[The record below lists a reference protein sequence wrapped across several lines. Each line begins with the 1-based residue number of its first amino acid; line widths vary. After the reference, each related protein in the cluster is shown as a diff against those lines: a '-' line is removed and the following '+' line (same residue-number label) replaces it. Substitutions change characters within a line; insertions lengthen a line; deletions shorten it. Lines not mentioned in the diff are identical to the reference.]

1 MATYNSESTIEKSLI
16 SIREQD
22 FDQNKIEILVI
33 DGGSTDNTRNIA
45 QKYRCVIAD
54 NPQRLPE
61 PAKMIGLR
69 KAIGKYVSIMDSDEA
84 LVRKTILS
92 ERYQVFTKYPY
103 LKCLTAGLITPE
115 GSHPCSYY
123 VNEVGDPFT
132 CFIYKTYSHSMHGII
147 MKNSF
152 YDVQIR
158 CYIRRFTNGEI
169 HPIGDSATTMDL
181 RYIHENYS
189 DILNETL
196 TATLFE
202 KIVNDTRYTAFVEK
216 DDDIHYSDVRFKT
229 YLAKLRFRIVNNIF
243 AVDGSGY
250 SNRAKMNQKLN
261 VRKYLFPFYALS
273 LIIPFIDGI
282 RMSINY
288 KHWIFL
294 FHPFFCLY
302 VFFTIVVMYIER
314 VFGIR
319 KENKSYAK

>member
-1 MATYNSESTIEKSLI
+1 MATYNSESTIEKSLV

-22 FDQNKIEILVI
+22 FDQNRIEILII
-33 DGGSTDNTRNIA
+33 DGGSSDNTRKIA

-69 KAIGKYVSIMDSDEA
+69 KAVGRYVSIMDSDEA

-92 ERYQVFTKYPY
+92 ERYQVFMKYPY
-103 LKCLTAGLITPE
+103 LKCLTAGLITPD
-115 GSHPCSYY
+115 GYHPCSHY

-132 CFIYKTYSHSMHGII
+132 CFIYKTFSRSMHGLI

-152 YDVQIR
+152 YDVQTR
-158 CYIRRFTNGEI
+158 CYIRRFTSGEI

-181 RYIHENYS
+181 RYIREKYS
-189 DILNETL
+189 EILSETL

-202 KIVNDTRYTAFVEK
+202 KIVTDTGFTAFIK
-216 DDDIHYSDVRFKT
+216 DDDDIHYSNIKFRT
-229 YLAKLRFRIVNNIF
+229 YLEKLKFRIVNNIF
-243 AVDGSGY
+243 AVKGSGY
-250 SNRAKMNQKLN
+250 SNRAHINKKLN
-261 VRKYLFPFYALS
+261 NRKYLFPFYVIS
-273 LIIPFIDGI
+273 LIFPVIDGI

-302 VFFTIVVMYIER
+302 VLFMIVVMYLEKI
-314 VFGIR
+314 FGIR